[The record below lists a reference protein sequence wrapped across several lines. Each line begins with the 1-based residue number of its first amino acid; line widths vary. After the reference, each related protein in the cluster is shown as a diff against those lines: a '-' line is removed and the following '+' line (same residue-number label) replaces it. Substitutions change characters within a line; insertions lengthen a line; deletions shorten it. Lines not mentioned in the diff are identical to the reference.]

1 MSDDER
7 AIRALIVSW
16 IAASRAGDLALL
28 LDLMTDDVVFMT
40 PNRAPFGKA
49 EFAADARRMQGL
61 AFDADAEILEI
72 EIVGT
77 RAFARTRIEASMT
90 APDGSAR
97 RMSGYALSVLR
108 RAADGRWRIARDAN
122 LVTAEA

>member
-7 AIRALIVSW
+7 AIRALIESW
-16 IAASRAGDLALL
+16 IAASRAGDPALL

-40 PNRAPFGKA
+40 PNRTPFGKA
-49 EFAADARRMQGL
+49 EFAADAGRMQGL
-61 AFDADAEILEI
+61 AVDAEAEILEI

-77 RAFARTRIEASMT
+77 RAFVRTRIQASVT
-90 APDGSAR
+90 PLGGSAR

-122 LVTAEA
+122 LVMAEG